1 MAYNLALYADVC
13 AADLEWPITLNQGYM
28 FRLHHVPLTQDK
40 IVEVEKI
47 VFKEP
52 EEPIIPH
59 IVKGSNF
66 LYYCGCGALGRW
78 KPRC

>member
-1 MAYNLALYADVC
+1 MAYSLALYADVC
-13 AADLEWPITLNQGYM
+13 AADLEWRISLNCM
-28 FRLHHVPLTQDK
+28 FRSHHVLLTQDK

-59 IVKGSNF
+59 IVKGSN
-66 LYYCGCGALGRW
+66 
-78 KPRC
+78 